1 MGICDFLFFHTQVT
15 EARNEENL
23 LFLLALTAHA
33 KISSKKCAKAFH
45 FVPVKVVL
53 TDQHALRRLAM
64 LSCEL
69 RCLRQNSL
77 DSKPLLLSCPTKS
90 F

>member
-1 MGICDFLFFHTQVT
+1 MGICEFFFHIQVK

-33 KISSKKCAKAFH
+33 KKLFKKCAKAFRL
-45 FVPVKVVL
+45 VPVKVVL
-53 TDQHALRRLAM
+53 TDQHGLGQLVIISYE
-64 LSCEL
+64 LQCSC
-69 RCLRQNSL
+69 QNSL
-77 DSKPLLLSCPTKS
+77 DSKPLLFSCHTKS